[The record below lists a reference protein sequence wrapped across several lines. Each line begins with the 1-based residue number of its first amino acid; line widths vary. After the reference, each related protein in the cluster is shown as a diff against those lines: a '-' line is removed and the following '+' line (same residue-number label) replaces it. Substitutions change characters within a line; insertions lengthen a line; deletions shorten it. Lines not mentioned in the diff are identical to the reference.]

1 MKMNQVVA
9 MTLTAI
15 MIVVIMF
22 ISVAGVTIKVVVNRS
37 EMMVVT
43 VGILV
48 AMMII
53 MMRSEAMMVI

>member
-22 ISVAGVTIKVVVNRS
+22 VSVAGVTIKVGVNRS